1 MNDTYFLQVI
11 IKVLEELFSVCVYTI
26 SMLLDI

>member
-1 MNDTYFLQVI
+1 MNDSYFLQVI

-26 SMLLDI
+26 SILFDI